1 MTSTTPTSILLKKKT
16 YGCTKPFVTRRDIE
30 ESNSLYYKYRKLFFQ
45 KANRSRSTNPRLPSI
60 SENALFKTTNTFFT
74 EHKDDQHI
82 KMFTESICNPISF
95 QQKLVTQY
103 KSSRNLQN
111 KSSAKKL
118 WSTMQNPSTSRL
130 KLIEAGDKMQTINS
144 IVHACTEFNSNS
156 KINIKKTKQIE
167 KKMKNIYSYID
178 NKVVSL
184 LYKDELEK
192 YCLNK
197 YSNSSPNQLYWQ
209 LNVKKFKILQKK
221 DVDLTKML
229 LPDELRRVKVRKVK
243 FDPFETKIV
252 HALGRGKH
260 YRAAS
265 HHSSYKIFMD
275 RVIEKAI
282 QTTSS

>member
-1 MTSTTPTSILLKKKT
+1 M
-16 YGCTKPFVTRRDIE
+16 
-30 ESNSLYYKYRKLFFQ
+30 
-45 KANRSRSTNPRLPSI
+45 RSCSTNPRLPLI
-60 SENALFKTTNTFFT
+60 NENALFKTTNTFFT

-82 KMFTESICNPISF
+82 KAFTESICNPITF

-103 KSSRNLQN
+103 RSSRNLPN
-111 KSSAKKL
+111 TISSKKL
-118 WSTMQNPSTSRL
+118 WSTMHVPSTSRL
-130 KLIEAGDKMQTINS
+130 RLIETGDKVQTINN

-184 LYKDELEK
+184 LYKDGIEK
-192 YCLNK
+192 YCINK
-197 YSNSSPNQLYWQ
+197 YTNSSPNQLYWQ
-209 LNVKKFKILQKK
+209 LNVKKSKILQKK
-221 DVDLTKML
+221 DIDLTKML
-229 LPDELRRVKVRKVK
+229 LPDELRRVKGRKVK
-243 FDPFETKIV
+243 FDPFETKVV

-282 QTTSS
+282 QVTN